1 MTALTLLRDGAA
13 TAVQL
18 VALLFAAPAPAAPA
32 AAAAPASLAHT
43 AQFKPEPPASALL
56 AARDL
61 HLASSA
67 FDVQLLGSLAD
78 IRIVQAVH
86 NIGTLP
92 IDLGTRLPA
101 SDEHVELLRVER
113 AGRSVDLVAGAFG
126 GCGGD
131 EADPHDGHALTALDE
146 ALADVLAL
154 PAGQQAT
161 IEVVATD
168 VLERQAGAYR
178 LGLPATVLPLGAQA
192 VLIEQADRPM
202 LIVVPP
208 AESRGE
214 ATLTLRPVGSAS
226 EVIVL
231 GRVDGAAFVVPLVDA
246 TALAQLADGAVEL
259 EVVNGERL
267 LWTSLPPSVRRADA
281 AALVRNSR

>member
-1 MTALTLLRDGAA
+1 M
-13 TAVQL
+13 
-18 VALLFAAPAPAAPA
+18 
-32 AAAAPASLAHT
+32 AHGT
-43 AQFKPEPPASALL
+43 QSSSESPSPSLL

-61 HLASSA
+61 HLTSSA

-78 IRIVQAVH
+78 IRIVQAVY
-86 NIGTLP
+86 NTGTRP

-101 SDEHVELLRVER
+101 TDEHVERLRIER
-113 AGRSVDLVAGAFG
+113 AGRSVDLVDGVFD

-131 EADPHDGHALTALDE
+131 EADPHHGHARTALDE

-178 LGLPATVLPLGAQA
+178 LALPATVLPLGAQA
-192 VLIEQADRPM
+192 VLIEQADGPM

-214 ATLTLRPVGSAS
+214 GMLTLRPAGSAP
-226 EVIVL
+226 EIIVL
-231 GRVDGAAFVVPLVDA
+231 GRVDGAAFAVPLADA

-259 EVVNGERL
+259 EVVNSDRL
-267 LWTSLPPSVRRADA
+267 LWTSLPPSVRRADVA
-281 AALVRNSR
+281 AIARNSR

>member
-13 TAVQL
+13 TAAQL
-18 VALLFAAPAPAAPA
+18 LVLLFVTPA
-32 AAAAPASLAHT
+32 AAA
-43 AQFKPEPPASALL
+43 PESPSPALL

-61 HLASSA
+61 HLTSSA
-67 FDVQLLGSLAD
+67 FDVQFLGSLAD

-86 NIGTLP
+86 NTGTRT

-101 SDEHVELLRVER
+101 TDEHIDRLRIER
-113 AGRSVDLVAGAFG
+113 AGRSVDLVAGAFD
-126 GCGGD
+126 GCGSD
-131 EADPHDGHALTALDE
+131 EADPHDGHAQAALDE

-161 IEVVATD
+161 IEVIATNI
-168 VLERQAGAYR
+168 LERQAGAYR

-192 VLIEQADRPM
+192 VLIEQADSSM

-208 AESRGE
+208 AESGGE
-214 ATLTLRPVGSAS
+214 ATLTLRPAGSAP
-226 EVIVL
+226 EVIAL
-231 GRVDGAAFVVPLVDA
+231 GRVDGVAFAVPLADA

-259 EVVNGERL
+259 EVVNGDRL

-281 AALVRNSR
+281 AVIARNSR

>member
-13 TAVQL
+13 TAAQL
-18 VALLFAAPAPAAPA
+18 LALLFVTP
-32 AAAAPASLAHT
+32 AAAAPASA
-43 AQFKPEPPASALL
+43 AAPESPSPALL

-61 HLASSA
+61 HLTSSA
-67 FDVQLLGSLAD
+67 FDVQFLGSLAD

-86 NIGTLP
+86 NTGTRT

-101 SDEHVELLRVER
+101 TDEHIDRLRIER
-113 AGRSVDLVAGAFG
+113 AGRSVDLVAGAFD

-131 EADPHDGHALTALDE
+131 EADPHDGHAQAAFDE

-161 IEVVATD
+161 IEVVATNI
-168 VLERQAGAYR
+168 LERQAGAYR

-192 VLIEQADRPM
+192 VLIEQADSSM

-208 AESRGE
+208 AESGGE
-214 ATLTLRPVGSAS
+214 ATLTLRPAGSAP
-226 EVIVL
+226 EVIAL
-231 GRVDGAAFVVPLVDA
+231 GRVDGVAFAVPLADA

-259 EVVNGERL
+259 EVVNGDHL

-281 AALVRNSR
+281 AMIARNSR